1 MADKLTLRGVKRIEN
16 YVEPADTADRVFSLK
31 RPTTGK
37 DQFTLKRWWT
47 EQGARNPKRYINATC
62 LDGEFSGSS
71 VVLAVVANQD
81 TRLDII
87 LNDAGNALTFGEIHS
102 VERIAIFSSDL
113 ATLHYDYVIPKIPGV
128 APTQLTISAIS
139 APVPDTTVDSVS
151 VSGDASPTNGDTTD
165 YTAAATGDATPFTYT
180 WTITGG
186 TLDSGQGTTTAT
198 VTWGAAG
205 AGSAQ
210 CEVGSTNAN
219 FDGTTQTDTLSVTI
233 A

>member
-16 YVEPADTADRVFSLK
+16 YVEPAAIGDRVFSLK

-47 EQGARNPKRYINATC
+47 EQGARYPKRYINATC
-62 LDGEFSGSS
+62 LDGTFNGTA
-71 VVLAVVANQD
+71 VVLAVVSNQD
-81 TRLDII
+81 TRLEIN
-87 LNDAGNALTFGEIHS
+87 LNTAGNALTFGEIHS
-102 VERIAIFSSDL
+102 VERIAIFSSDF
-113 ATLHYDYVIPKIPGV
+113 ATLHYDYIIPKMPGV

-151 VSGDASPTNGDTTD
+151 VTGDASPTNGDTTD